1 MFKQRVIVIY
11 SITAFIGITFLI
23 RLFIIQVVDDKY
35 KTEAD
40 TRSIAGIVEYPYRG
54 LIYDRNDNILVYNE
68 PAFDLMVIRNQ
79 ARGIDTL
86 AFSNLLG
93 ISKEEYITR
102 IRKAH
107 PVKPTLFAEMLSNE
121 EFASIQDKLINFPGF
136 FAVPR
141 TVRKYPHNSLAN
153 VLGYLAEI
161 SKPQLDRDSSKY
173 YRQGDFVGISGVE
186 SEYESPLR
194 GKRGIRHVKVNNRGL
209 ITGTLGDGSLDTLSV
224 PGANIKL
231 TINLELQ
238 QYAEKLLDGKVGSLV
253 AIEPSTGEILALVSS
268 PSFDPNLLSGRK
280 FSENFLEIQKDSL
293 KPLFNRAL
301 RANYAPG
308 SMFKTVQSLI
318 ALQEGVVTPNEK
330 IYSDNRLIGDL
341 APVGYYDVKKAIKFS
356 SNNYFYKL
364 FRRLID
370 PDPAGNSFIDS
381 REGLENWQ
389 ARVKKFGLGVK
400 PDIDIGGAS
409 AGLVPGIKTYDR
421 IYGKNRWKFS
431 NITSLSIGQGEL
443 TVTPIQM
450 ANLGALLAN
459 RGYYYS
465 PHIIKSIGA
474 DNEIPEKYLV
484 KNDVGID
491 PVHFPSVL
499 EGMALVVKEGSGTRA
514 YIPDIKVCGKTS
526 TVQNS
531 FGEDHSG
538 FMGFAPMEEPSI
550 AIAVYVENASW
561 GGRAAASTASLVMEK
576 YIRGHITRQWL
587 EDYVLKGEFVY

>member
-23 RLFIIQVVDDKY
+23 RLFIIQVIDDKY

-54 LIYDRNDNILVYNE
+54 LIYDRKDNILVYNE
-68 PAFDLMVIRNQ
+68 PVFDLMVFRNQ
-79 ARGIDTL
+79 AKGIDTL
-86 AFSNLLG
+86 ALSNLLG
-93 ISKEEYITR
+93 IDKEEYIRR
-102 IRKAH
+102 IKKAH
-107 PVKPTLFAEMLSNE
+107 AVKPSIFAEMLSNE
-121 EFASIQDKLINFPGF
+121 EFAAIQDQLVNFPGF
-136 FAVPR
+136 FVVPR
-141 TVRKYPHNSLAN
+141 TVRKYPHKSLAN

-161 SKPQLDRDSSKY
+161 SKRQLSRDTLKY

-186 SEYESPLR
+186 SEYEKPLR
-194 GKRGIRHVKVNNRGL
+194 GKRGVRHVKVNNRGL

-224 PGANIKL
+224 PGDNIKL
-231 TINLELQ
+231 TIDLELQ

-280 FSENFLEIQKDSL
+280 FSENFFEIQKDSL

-301 RANYAPG
+301 RAQYAPG

-318 ALQEGVVTPNEK
+318 ALQEGAITQNEK

-341 APVGYYDVKKAIKFS
+341 APIGYYDVRKAIKYS
-356 SNNYFYKL
+356 SNNYFFKV

-370 PDPAGNSFIDS
+370 PDPRGNSFIDS
-381 REGLENWQ
+381 REGLDNWQ
-389 ARVKKFGLGVK
+389 KRVKKFGIGEKL
-400 PDIDIGGAS
+400 DIDISGAYS
-409 AGLVPGIKTYDR
+409 GLVPGVDTYDR
-421 IYGKNRWKFS
+421 IYGENRWKFS

-443 TVTPIQM
+443 TVTPLQM

-459 RGYYYS
+459 RGYYYT
-465 PHIIKSIGA
+465 PHIIKSIGE
-474 DNEIPEKYLV
+474 DNQIPEKYLV
-484 KNDVGID
+484 KNSADID
-491 PVHFPSVL
+491 SVHFKPVL

-526 TVQNS
+526 TVENS

-538 FMGFAPMEEPSI
+538 FMGFAPMDNPKI

-576 YIRGHITRQWL
+576 YIRGYITRTWL